1 MKKNVRI
8 ITVAYWLL
16 LIYTIA
22 ALGWWY
28 IALYKQNQSV
38 YKTLLYELKEE
49 RSRNDISEEQYQERL
64 AFTEKAFTRKN
75 FQYMGEGLTFFLVII
90 LGAAYVYRSLR
101 KQIKVTAQQQNFL
114 MAVTHELKTPI
125 AVTRLN
131 LETILKRQLTDSQKE
146 KLIQNTI
153 NETNRLND
161 LISNILLTSQ
171 IDGGSYI
178 LNEDEF
184 SLSELAQQTVREFLV
199 RFPSRNIE
207 AHIDDDIYIVGDRLL
222 LSIAINNL
230 VENAIKYSPKE
241 STIYIDL
248 SQEDERNIL
257 EITDE
262 GFGIPDEEK
271 RKVFDKFYRVG
282 NENTRKTKGTG
293 LGLFLTR
300 KILEDHN
307 ADITLTDNTPHGSIF
322 AVNFNKHDR

>member
-8 ITVAYWLL
+8 ITVAYWFLL
-16 LIYTIA
+16 VYIIA

-28 IALYKQNQSV
+28 IALQKQNQAV
-38 YKTLLYELKEE
+38 YKTLLNDAKEQ
-49 RSRNDISEEQYQERL
+49 RQRNDITEEQYQEQL
-64 AFTEKAFTRKN
+64 AFTEKAFKRKN
-75 FQYMGEGLTFFLVII
+75 FQYMGEGITFFLLII

-125 AVTRLN
+125 AVTKLN
-131 LETILKRQLTDSQKE
+131 LETILKRQLSDSQKE

-178 LNEDEF
+178 LNKDKF
-184 SLSELAQQTVREFLV
+184 SLSELVQQTVREFMV
-199 RFPSRNIE
+199 RFPNRKFE
-207 AHIDDDIYIVGDRLL
+207 AHIDDDIYIVGDKLL

-248 SQEDERNIL
+248 SQEGEQNIL

-300 KILEDHN
+300 RILEDHN
-307 ADITLTDNTPHGSIF
+307 ADISLTDNTPHGSIF
-322 AVNFNKHDR
+322 AVNFKKYDR